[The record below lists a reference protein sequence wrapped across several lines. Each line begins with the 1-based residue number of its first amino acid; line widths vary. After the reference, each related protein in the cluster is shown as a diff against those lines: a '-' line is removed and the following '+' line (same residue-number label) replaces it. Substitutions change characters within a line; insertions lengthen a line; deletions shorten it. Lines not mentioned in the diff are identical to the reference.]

1 VEELHASIAAYL
13 RAQRQRDKAA
23 QLSRVESAILA
34 IWYERSGVPHC
45 RYCGKPI
52 EAGDDIWDVEYLR
65 QARACG
71 DHYAPF

>member
-1 VEELHASIAAYL
+1 MEELQASIVAHL
-13 RAQRQRDKAA
+13 RAQRPRDKAA
-23 QLSRVESAILA
+23 QLSRLESAILG

-52 EAGDDIWDVEYLR
+52 AAGDDIWDVEDLR